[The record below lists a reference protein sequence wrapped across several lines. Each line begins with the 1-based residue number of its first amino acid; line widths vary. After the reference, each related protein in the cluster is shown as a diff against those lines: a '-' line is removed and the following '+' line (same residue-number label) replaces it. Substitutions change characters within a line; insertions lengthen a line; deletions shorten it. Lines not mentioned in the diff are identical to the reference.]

1 MMCWGKS
8 FMGHRQ
14 RLSHLQN
21 WHTSTGWIPRWFIA
35 RTMLWSHSLNLSRH
49 TRSSIYNPLFLKRDW
64 TRSSGTQEA
73 KHSPTISSSTTV
85 TQPNSWESNFNLV
98 VRIGSMLPLSVGCLL
113 CWNICGKDCCKRYK
127 KMKTFYNKHNES
139 DFSLHDIHSSTT
151 RSSQTQSS
159 NSLTMSSSI
168 TRPTSKQCSIPKSS
182 MPRQRM
188 NTFKYWLSI
197 LIACCSITSTRSVR
211 KLCPHVASCY
221 KWNFNIQANSAV
233 EQNISHLTVH
243 NLS

>member
-1 MMCWGKS
+1 MCWGKS

-21 WHTSTGWIPRWFIA
+21 WHISIEWIPRWFI
-35 RTMLWSHSLNLSRH
+35 TKPIHWSHSLNLSRH

-98 VRIGSMLPLSVGCLL
+98 VRIGSMLPLSVGYLL

-159 NSLTMSSSI
+159 NSLTMSSYI
-168 TRPTSKQCSIPKSS
+168 TRPTSRQCSIPK
-182 MPRQRM
+182 
-188 NTFKYWLSI
+188 
-197 LIACCSITSTRSVR
+197 
-211 KLCPHVASCY
+211 
-221 KWNFNIQANSAV
+221 
-233 EQNISHLTVH
+233 
-243 NLS
+243 